1 MAIGNFGQCGGCGC
15 RILWIRTKAGKNMPC
30 NPTMLNYRKE
40 APYCW
45 LPLREA
51 LPRQQLLPEVTVYSS
66 MFFSDQFQDVP
77 ARPRPGI
84 ALEQCTDRYGTKIG
98 EATEAD
104 CMEVVS
110 AFLKQDH
117 REESEE

>member
-1 MAIGNFGQCGGCGC
+1 MIKSGVLPKETTLEDAIY
-15 RILWIRTKAGKNMPC
+15 ILTDP
-30 NPTMLNYRKE
+30 LNCVE
-40 APYCW
+40 C
-45 LPLREA
+45 
-51 LPRQQLLPEVTVYSS
+51 
-66 MFFSDQFQDVP
+66 
-77 ARPRPGI
+77 I

>member
-1 MAIGNFGQCGGCGC
+1 MSS
-15 RILWIRTKAGKNMPC
+15 
-30 NPTMLNYRKE
+30 RKE
-40 APYCW
+40 PVSNLEFLIKSGV
-45 LPLREA
+45 LPKETTLEDA
-51 LPRQQLLPEVTVYSS
+51 IYILTDPLKCVEC
-66 MFFSDQFQDVP
+66 
-77 ARPRPGI
+77 I